1 MDQSLKTTDTNS
13 RRDSHPTNKSH
24 NRQPKTNVTNPVFK
38 ANDGDRRHKP
48 KNIYTHQRNAPQ
60 IKAHSHPPQT
70 QPKDRHH
77 GSETLPTNHTSKLL
91 DHSSE
96 HMPQSPHFTNH
107 KPKMISTAESH
118 NSGTQ
123 PRNTFHKSQIKDDFD
138 CSANIQDPRFTI
150 RTSKMAPQCSFHTSQ
165 ATNLLP
171 IDNTKQKGIG
181 FHKTK

>member
-60 IKAHSHPPQT
+60 IKAHSHTPQT

-96 HMPQSPHFTNH
+96 HMPQSPHLTNH
-107 KPKMISTAESH
+107 KPTTLPTTKDHKTEA
-118 NSGTQ
+118 Q
-123 PRNTFHKSQIKDDFD
+123 PRDTFHKSQTKDGFD
-138 CSANIQDPRFTI
+138 R
-150 RTSKMAPQCSFHTSQ
+150 RKPQFWDTAQKHISQ
-165 ATNLLP
+165 ITN
-171 IDNTKQKGIG
+171 QR
-181 FHKTK
+181 